1 MTTIQTE
8 GELIR
13 KAVTWISNEV
23 QAHPEKNRRVL
34 MEQAAVK
41 FNLSPKDVE
50 YLQKLVM
57 SEEK

>member
-1 MTTIQTE
+1 MTTVQPE

-13 KAVTWISNEV
+13 KAVKWISDEL
-23 QAHPEKNRRVL
+23 QDHPEESRHKL
-34 MEQAAVK
+34 IEQAAVK

-57 SEEK
+57 PE